1 MSRFYG
7 PHGYA
12 HAASVYRGASSDMT
26 ALGALMRD
34 SGGVMTSAH
43 VPDPTTNDQNVI
55 VRKGMRRDFSCPMW
69 QGVEIVYDDITGA
82 GSGELVIWAYLMAA
96 RKLLRADGFQRRVVQ
111 VA

>member
-1 MSRFYG
+1 
-7 PHGYA
+7 
-12 HAASVYRGASSDMT
+12 
-26 ALGALMRD
+26 MRD

-43 VPDPTTNDQNVI
+43 VPDPATNDQNVI